1 MAPQPDFDPARL
13 EPVLGGPVHLAPVS
27 GGQSNPTWFVTCNG
41 RKLVLR
47 KKPLGAT
54 VDSAHAIDREYRV
67 IAALQ
72 DSSVP
77 VPRLV
82 LYEAD
87 PDVIGTPFYVMERIA
102 GEVSDTTDLPSLDP
116 ADRRAVHLDAARI
129 LAHLHIQDVQALGLQ
144 DFGRPSAYYERQ
156 VRRWRGQ
163 WQALEARQD
172 ATLDALGDWFA
183 ANIPPGNP
191 TAIVHGDYRIGNVVY
206 ARDPARIAGVLD
218 WELSTLGDPLADL
231 AHWSM
236 FYDLR
241 PDQMGGLAGLDLR
254 ALGLP
259 DRAEFMDAYHA
270 AGGCPAPLGLFHRAF
285 ALFRMAVICEG
296 ITARADA
303 GHAANADA
311 RAIGALAPGFA
322 RLADKLLS
330 SDKFDIP

>member
-1 MAPQPDFDPARL
+1 MVQTPDFDPTLL
-13 EPVLGGPVHLAPVS
+13 EPVLGGPVQLSPVS
-27 GGQSNPTWFVTCNG
+27 VGQSNPTWFVSCNG
-41 RKLVLR
+41 RDLVLR

-72 DSSVP
+72 DSPVP
-77 VPRLV
+77 VPKLI
-82 LYEAD
+82 LFEPD
-87 PDVIGTPFYVMERIA
+87 PAVIGTPFYLMERIA
-102 GEVSDTTDLPSLDP
+102 GTVSEATDLPSLTPDE
-116 ADRRAVHLDAARI
+116 RRAVHLDAAHI
-129 LAHLHIQDVQALGLQ
+129 LANLHTQDIQALGLQ
-144 DFGRPSAYYERQ
+144 DFGRPSGYYERQ
-156 VRRWRGQ
+156 VRRWRSQ
-163 WQALEARQD
+163 WQALEPRED

-183 ANIPPGNP
+183 ANLPPENP
-191 TAIVHGDYRIGNVVY
+191 TTIVHGDYRIGNVIH

-236 FYDLR
+236 FYGLR
-241 PDQMGGLAGLDLR
+241 PYQMGGLAGLDLP

-259 DRAEFMDAYHA
+259 DQAEFIAAYHA
-270 AGGCPAPLGLFHRAF
+270 AGGCPAPLGVFHRAF

-311 RAIGALAPGFA
+311 RSIGALAPGFA
-322 RLADKLLS
+322 RLADALLS
-330 SDKFDIP
+330 SDKSDTP